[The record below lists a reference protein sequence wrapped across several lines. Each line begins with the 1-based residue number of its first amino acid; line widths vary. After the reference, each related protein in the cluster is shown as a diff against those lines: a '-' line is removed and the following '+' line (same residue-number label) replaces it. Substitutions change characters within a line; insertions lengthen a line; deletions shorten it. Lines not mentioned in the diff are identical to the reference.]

1 MMFKFIYK
9 NNVKK
14 MKNIYILLLALF
26 LTLGSCDL
34 LDKDPYNAVLTEN
47 LIVDFQSLKDATNGV
62 YNIFQGT
69 NYYNSYF
76 PILPD
81 LMSDNVQ
88 ALWVVFQDI
97 DRYQTISTDIYAKR
111 VWDEM
116 GRAIAQSSIV
126 IRTAESFD
134 FGANQQEATK
144 LIGQLYVARA
154 LSYFDMQR
162 LFAQPYNFTPD
173 ASHLGVPL
181 IDERLVGI
189 ELISPARATTAAVYD
204 KIVSDIQ
211 KGISLMGDDTLSVY
225 YLNKNS
231 AKALLAR
238 VYLYMEN
245 WSDANSLAS
254 EVIGSGYSL
263 VSNVDYLSSWTQ
275 DKSSESIFSI
285 VNNENDNAGNSS
297 LIEYYRRPRF
307 KASNNLYNSININD
321 VRIKL
326 IVAGNKSI
334 LKYPTTG
341 AIRDNNIPIIRLSEM
356 YLIKAES
363 LAEMNNDSESRSA
376 INTIF
381 LRANPSAAPFDQS
394 GEALKDFI
402 QQERRIELMFEGHRL
417 FDLTRKKK
425 NFMAFSDAGG
435 NSINV
440 SYPNN
445 KTILPIPQTEIDAN
459 INISESQQ
467 NPGY

>member
-1 MMFKFIYK
+1 
-9 NNVKK
+9 
-14 MKNIYILLLALF
+14 MKNIYVLLLSSI
-26 LTLGSCDL
+26 LTLWSCNI

-62 YNIFQGT
+62 YNIFQNT

-111 VWDEM
+111 VWDEISK
-116 GRAIAQSSIV
+116 AIAQTSIV
-126 IRTAESFD
+126 IRKAENFD

-154 LSYFDMQR
+154 LAYFDMQR
-162 LFAQPYNFTPD
+162 LFAQPYNFTSD
-173 ASHLGVPL
+173 ASHLGITL
-181 IDERLVGI
+181 IDEGLVGI
-189 ELISPARATTAAVYD
+189 ELINPARARTSEVYA
-204 KIVSDIQ
+204 KILSDIQ
-211 KGISLMGDDTLSVY
+211 KGISIIGDDTSSVY

-245 WSDANSLAS
+245 WSEANKIAS
-254 EVIGSGYSL
+254 EVIAGKYSL
-263 VSNVDYLSSWTQ
+263 VSNADYIASWTR
-275 DKSSESIFSI
+275 DNTSESIFSI
-285 VNNENDNAGNSS
+285 VNNATDNSGNASI
-297 LIEYYRRPRF
+297 IEYYRFPRF
-307 KASNNLYNSININD
+307 KASNNLYNGMDNND
-321 VRIKL
+321 VRKNL
-326 IVAGNKSI
+326 IVATTKNV

-341 AIRDNNIPIIRLSEM
+341 TVRDNNISIIRLSEM

-363 LAEMNNDSESRSA
+363 LSEMNMDNEARIA
-376 INTIF
+376 INTIL
-381 LRANPSAAPFDQS
+381 LRSNPSATPFTES
-394 GEALKDFI
+394 GNALKDII
-402 QQERRIELMFEGHRL
+402 QEERRKELMFEGHRL

-425 NFMAFSDAGG
+425 SFNSFSGAAG
-435 NSINV
+435 NIINV
-440 SYPNN
+440 TYPNN
-445 KTILPIPQTEIDAN
+445 KTILPIPQSEIDAN
-459 INISESQQ
+459 INISNSQQ